1 MSRAWLAITLVAGLT
16 TVTARADESEQS
28 VVIHG
33 FGGWAYGKTDV
44 NHYLTGTPDGEYDNA
59 NLSLNVSKRASE
71 RLAIVGQV
79 EWFDNQG
86 EVDVEFDYAF
96 AEWKVNDALKLR
108 VGRVK
113 QPFGISSEVFDV
125 GTLRPFYE
133 LPQVLYGPSG
143 ILGEAYVGVG
153 LTGSKAGKTGW
164 GVAYDVYFGG
174 QNLEEYLP
182 PEALLRGEPVGEFN
196 AAEIERTR
204 DLVGGRI
211 VLETPVQGLRFGA
224 SGYTGHEIGSNRR
237 TGYGFHG
244 EYLAAGWSLRSEF
257 AHESVADDVTARAF
271 YGEAAYHF
279 GAHWQAAL
287 QYGRL
292 TTSLAGV
299 DAGTF
304 PSLREH
310 KELAVGLNC
319 WVTPEFV
326 LKLSYHRVDG
336 NRFAGPPVDALAD
349 TAQSG
354 ALATRTNLVLAGAQF
369 TF

>member
-1 MSRAWLAITLVAGLT
+1 MSRAWLAIALATGLAA
-16 TVTARADESEQS
+16 VTARADESEQS

-44 NHYLTGTPDGEYDNA
+44 NRYLGGTPDGEYDNA

-108 VGRVK
+108 VGRIK

-133 LPQVLYGPSG
+133 LPQSLYGPSG

-153 LTGSKAGKTGW
+153 LTGSQAGEHGW
-164 GVAYDVYFGG
+164 GVAYDAYFGG

-182 PEALLRGEPVGEFN
+182 PEAFLRGEAVGESN

-204 DLVGGRI
+204 DLVGGRV
-211 VLETPVQGLRFGA
+211 VLETPVEGLRFGA

-237 TGYGFHG
+237 TGYGVHA
-244 EYLAAGWSLRSEF
+244 EYLADGWLLRSEF
-257 AHESVADDVTARAF
+257 AHETVADDVEGDAF
-271 YGEAAYHF
+271 YAEAAYHF
-279 GAHWQAAL
+279 NAHWQGAL

-292 TTSLAGV
+292 TTSLSGV
-299 DAGTF
+299 DASST

-310 KELAVGLNC
+310 KEFAVGLNC

-336 NRFAGPPVDALAD
+336 NRFAGPSADVLAD
-349 TAQSG
+349 TIHSD
-354 ALATRTNLVLAGAQF
+354 ALEPRTNLVLVGAQF